1 MDRQTIISDM
11 KGSEL
16 KQTLQRIENQLEQLS
31 QGKFSDQIERPCNVK
46 EASEFIGCTPATLRE
61 KAKARLLPHHRL
73 VADQGKM
80 YFFKSELSEFIKHKK
95 VKTIQEID
103 NLATEFVKTI

>member
-1 MDRQTIISDM
+1 MDRLITISDM

-16 KQTLQRIENQLEQLS
+16 KQTLQRIEQQLEQLANGEFNN
-31 QGKFSDQIERPCNVK
+31 QFEKPCNVK
-46 EASEFIGCTPATLRE
+46 QAAEFLGCTAATIRE

-73 VADQGKM
+73 IADQGKM

-103 NLATEFVKTI
+103 NLATEFVNTI